1 MIIKF
6 DYNNF
11 LIMDG
16 EKLLSISH
24 HFFPVFTCKNRIM
37 LSVTLP
43 QTPPLIDIKEPGL
56 PGTKVS

>member
-6 DYNNF
+6 DYNDF

-24 HFFPVFTCKNRIM
+24 HFFLVFTCKNIIM
-37 LSVTLP
+37 LSVSDLASCKSKGN
-43 QTPPLIDIKEPGL
+43 LIFIL
-56 PGTKVS
+56 NI